1 MILCFNDGTLVQ
13 YVKVKVWIKLS
24 EHSCNWWEWE
34 GGDILTRSEAC
45 VINADYMQICHR
57 HKRTA
62 VPGLTFL
69 FVTSKHTVHPRGR
82 GPSLISLHL
91 FPTLHRIPHWVWMFS
106 ISSHTGCLNHWHKL
120 HFSREDLD
128 LSADLA
134 AGSVVADGLKYCLH
148 PSCHF
153 AAAAG
158 SCDAAFILWSPEL
171 QLFAISHPDG
181 CRAQKHHPELDNRKH
196 DSHLWLSLCSAGPPK
211 ERSEGHLGCARGTKV
226 SCAKPESIPNIKTLC
241 MWNKAF
247 MGGICSFLLIYGKN
261 WRN

>member
-1 MILCFNDGTLVQ
+1 MINT
-13 YVKVKVWIKLS
+13 
-24 EHSCNWWEWE
+24 
-34 GGDILTRSEAC
+34 
-45 VINADYMQICHR
+45 DYMQICHR
-57 HKRTA
+57 HKCTA

-91 FPTLHRIPHWVWMFS
+91 FPTLHWIPCCVWMFS

-158 SCDAAFILWSPEL
+158 ICDAAFILWSPEF

-196 DSHLWLSLCSAGPPK
+196 DSHLWLSLCSEGPPK
-211 ERSEGHLGCARGTKV
+211 RGPKDTWGVHEEPKCHVLSQRAFQTLKPCVCGIRPSWEEFVHFYLSMGRIAAIKCFSCTNPSNTK
-226 SCAKPESIPNIKTLC
+226 SQPQ
-241 MWNKAF
+241 
-247 MGGICSFLLIYGKN
+247 
-261 WRN
+261 